1 MILSDGSIVRVDGN
15 ELVLIEEG
23 AGEEVRVA
31 TVSHSFTVDER
42 MFEEWTGR
50 SIVDNEDFNEFVSV
64 IEEHLEF
71 SHIYDKD
78 MVNSV
83 SNIVDIT
90 FRERKL
96 GGN

>member
-1 MILSDGSIVRVDGN
+1 MILSDGSNVRVDGN

-31 TVSHSFTVDER
+31 TVSHSFTIDER

-50 SIVDNEDFNEFVSV
+50 SVVDNEDLNDFVHI

-71 SHIYDKD
+71 FHISDKH
-78 MVNSV
+78 MVDSV
-83 SNIVDIT
+83 
-90 FRERKL
+90 REFTDQCIEERE
-96 GGN
+96 